1 MFSELSNRI
10 ELRLSNIN
18 HQVGFIIFNK
28 KKALDITKYVSNELM
43 QMGLEGVNESYSL
56 PEANWIMPSMGII
69 EKLNGEIDAN
79 KELKE
84 KINETF
90 STDDMHNYI
99 SISSKLVS

>member
-1 MFSELSNRI
+1 MFRELSDRI

-18 HQVGFIIFNK
+18 HQVGFIIFNNK
-28 KKALDITKYVSNELM
+28 KTLDITRYISNELM

-56 PEANWIMPSMGII
+56 PRANWIAPSMGII

-84 KINETF
+84 KIKETF
-90 STDDMHNYI
+90 STNDMHNYV